1 MGDKFHLKWND
12 FQSTVSNSF
21 KVFREQKDFFDVTL
35 VSDDEVQMA
44 SHKLILS
51 ACSSFFQSI
60 LKNNPHPN
68 PLIYL
73 HGIDSLNLGYILD
86 YIYNGEVQLHQEHLD
101 PFMDKAQVLKISG
114 LITSDKEEETVPFPY
129 VEHEPFEAK
138 NYASTDNSFDVE
150 KIEVGDFGITTT
162 KSRYTRSSELIK
174 SVAVTADGRDLSE
187 TINEMFDKE
196 NEFYV
201 CKSCGKTAK
210 RREHIIKHIEIHIEG
225 LSYDCPLCDKTFRS
239 RNSLQFHKSK
249 YHYSNTENQSSFL
262 FQE

>member
-1 MGDKFHLKWND
+1 MGEKFHLKWND

-21 KVFREQKDFFDVTL
+21 KVLREQKDFFDVTL

-68 PLIYL
+68 PIIYL

-114 LITSDKEEETVPFPY
+114 LITSDKEEETFPY
-129 VEHEPFEAK
+129 EEPEPFEAK
-138 NYASTDNSFDVE
+138 NYASTDNSLDAG
-150 KIEVGDFGITTT
+150 KIEIEDFGIIST
-162 KSRYTRSSELIK
+162 KRQYTRSSESIK
-174 SVAVTADGRDLSE
+174 SVAVTADGRDLRE

-210 RREHIIKHIEIHIEG
+210 KRDHIVKHVEIHIEG

-249 YHYSNTENQSSFL
+249 YHYSNTENQSSFS

>member
-1 MGDKFHLKWND
+1 MGEKFHLKWND

-21 KVFREQKDFFDVTL
+21 KVLREQKDFFDVTL

-101 PFMDKAQVLKISG
+101 PFMDKAQTLKISG
-114 LITSDKEEETVPFPY
+114 LISSGKEEETVTY
-129 VEHEPFEAK
+129 EEHFKA
-138 NYASTDNSFDVE
+138 NNCASEVG
-150 KIEVGDFGITTT
+150 KIEEEDFVIDT
-162 KSRYTRSSELIK
+162 SRRQYTRSSEAIK
-174 SVAVTADGRDLSE
+174 TIAVTADGRDVIE
-187 TINEMFDKE
+187 TINEMYIKE
-196 NEFYV
+196 NDLFV
-201 CKSCGKTAK
+201 CKTCGKTAK
-210 RREHIIKHIEIHIEG
+210 RREHIIKHVEIHIEG
-225 LSYDCPLCDKTFRS
+225 LSYDCQICEKTFRS
-239 RNSLQFHKSK
+239 RASLQMHTQRNHKV
-249 YHYSNTENQSSFL
+249 HN
-262 FQE
+262 